1 MALPSARAVREDGDA
16 LALEAARQR
25 ALGRSVVVVQG
36 LGFVGLA
43 VAAVVA
49 SARTAEGLPRYFV
62 IGVDQATS
70 AGYWKVTQLADGRP
84 VVNSP
89 DERLPRLLRE
99 AVCETGNLRATVAE
113 AAYSL
118 ADIIVIDVH
127 LDVRDRTVAEVGEI
141 ELDLD
146 AFRAAV
152 RVVGRH
158 MRADAL
164 VLVETTVPMGA
175 CALIVQPV
183 LEAERRERGILIPVQ
198 LAHAYERVM
207 PGPGY
212 VDSIRRF
219 WRVYAGVDEPSAAR
233 AREFLA
239 SFTETS
245 EFPLTQLADPM
256 ASEMAKLLEN
266 SYRAVNIALIH
277 EWTLL
282 AEELGVNLFDVVSAI
297 RKRQGTHDNMKTP
310 GFGVG
315 GYCLTKDSLL
325 AQWSASSLH
334 GTEVTLQLTLEAL
347 RINHAMPLHTLDLL
361 RRLAGGELR
370 GRRVLIAGV
379 SYLPDVGDTRN
390 SPAELLAD
398 RLLREEADLLAH
410 DPCIACWPERAH
422 VRLTA
427 NLKSALAWA
436 EAIVFAV
443 PHRSYRA
450 LSTAELLRDVQAPPL
465 IVDAQNMLSDTD
477 AATLHAAGC
486 RLAGV
491 GKGHW
496 RKRGYE
502 CQ

>member
-1 MALPSARAVREDGDA
+1 MAVLADGDA

-25 ALGRSVVVVQG
+25 ALGRSVVVIQG
-36 LGFVGLA
+36 LGFVGVA

-49 SARTAEGLPRYFV
+49 AARTADGQPRYFV

-70 AGYWKVTQLADGRP
+70 AGYRKVSELAAGRP

-99 AVCETGNLRATVAE
+99 AVCEIGNLQATVAE
-113 AAYSL
+113 TAYSL
-118 ADIIVIDVH
+118 ADIIVMDVQ
-127 LDVRDRTVAEVGEI
+127 LDVRDRTVADARAI
-141 ELDLD
+141 ELDLG

-152 RVVGRH
+152 RAVGRH

-175 CALIVQPV
+175 CAQIVQPT
-183 LEAERRERGILIPVQ
+183 LEAERRARGITVPVQ

-207 PGPGY
+207 PGAGY

-219 WRVYAGVDEPSAAR
+219 WRVYSGVDEPSAAR
-233 AREFLA
+233 ARDFLA
-239 SFTETS
+239 SFTDTAAY
-245 EFPLTQLADPM
+245 PLTQLADPV

-266 SYRAVNIALIH
+266 SYRAVNIAFIH

-282 AEELGVNLFDVVSAI
+282 AEELGVNLFEVVSAI
-297 RKRQGTHDNMKTP
+297 RKRQGTHDNMRTP

-325 AQWSASSLH
+325 AQWSASSLF
-334 GTEVTLQLTLEAL
+334 GTEVTLQLTMEAL

-379 SYLPDVGDTRN
+379 AYLPDVGDTRN

-398 RLLREEADLLAH
+398 RLLAEDVDLLAH
-410 DPCIACWPERAH
+410 DPCIARWPEREQ

-427 NLKSALAWA
+427 DLHSALAWA
-436 EAIVFAV
+436 EAVVFAV

-450 LSTAELLRDVQAPPL
+450 LTAEEMLRAAQAPLL